1 MIKTKIQIKS
11 PTTEP
16 IKLKI
21 VDMKGTVCFSSN
33 DFYTNQNITID
44 SHLATGI
51 YTAIVTYGTAK
62 KVFKV
67 IKN

>member
-1 MIKTKIQIKS
+1 MLLKKQNNFDELIQ
-11 PTTEP
+11 
-16 IKLKI
+16 LKI

-44 SHLATGI
+44 NHLATGI
-51 YTAIVTYGTAK
+51 YTAIVTYGTAEK
-62 KVFKV
+62 TFKV